1 MSAHNRRHFRKA
13 AVLGAGVMGAQ
24 IAAHLVNAGV
34 ATTLFELPAEGKN
47 KNANVDQAVGRL
59 KKLKPAPL
67 AQPGL
72 VEQIKACNYEQHLAE
87 LSDCDIVIE
96 AIAERMD
103 WKKDLYGKIQPHL
116 GKDTILA
123 TNTSGLSIAS
133 LSETLEPAIRS
144 RFCGVHFFNPPRYMY
159 LAEVIPGPNTDT
171 DILEDLE
178 GFLTTTLGKGVVYAK
193 DTPNFIGNR
202 IGVFSMLATLHHTEA
217 FGLGFDTVDALTG
230 PAIGR
235 AKSATYRT
243 ADVVGLD
250 TFSHVVGTMA
260 DTLPNDPWV
269 KHFKIPAW
277 MKALVEQGA
286 LGQKAGAG
294 VYRKQGK
301 EIQVLDVAKQDY
313 RPSAAEVPESV
324 QALLKERDPAKQLAA
339 LRESSEPTAQ
349 FLWAIFRDLFHYS
362 AVHLADIADNAR
374 DLDLAVRWG
383 YGWKLGPFESWQ
395 AAGWKQVAEWIKQ
408 DIEAG
413 KALSDAPLPAWVFEL
428 DSGVHTPQGSFSPEA
443 SAMRERSDLAVYKRQ
458 RFPEPLVGENL
469 TPATKAGETV
479 FETDHVRAWH
489 QGDDVL
495 IVSFKSKMNAVGFG
509 VLDGLDRAIDEAE
522 KHFRGLVIWQPG
534 PHFSAG
540 ADLKAALEALKS
552 GQFDEFEHL
561 VERFQRVNVRLK
573 TAMVPTVA
581 AVKGL
586 ALGGGCEIVM
596 HSAATVAALESYIGL
611 VEIGVG
617 LLPAGGGLKEL
628 ALRAHDKA
636 AGGDAFPH
644 LQKAFEKV
652 AKAEV
657 SSSAVE
663 AQQMGLMRPE
673 DTIIFNANELLHVA
687 IHKALAMAEAG
698 YRPPMPNPV
707 IKAGG
712 DVATAT
718 LEMLLANMLE
728 GHFISE
734 HDYAIGKRIATVMSG
749 GEVTR
754 GTPVDEE
761 WLLALER
768 EHFVALGK
776 TEKTQ
781 ERIEHMLK
789 TGKPKRN

>member
-1 MSAHNRRHFRKA
+1 MSAHSRRHFRKA

-34 ATTLFELPAEGKN
+34 ETFLFELPAEGN
-47 KNANVDQAVGRL
+47 NPNANVDKAIGRL

-67 AQPGL
+67 AEPA
-72 VEQIKACNYEQHLAE
+72 VADQIHACNYDQHLE
-87 LSDCDIVIE
+87 KLSECDLVIE

-103 WKKDLYGKIQPHL
+103 WKKDLYDKIQPHL
-116 GKDTILA
+116 GANTVLA

-133 LSETLEPAIRS
+133 LSDVLDASIRA

-171 DILEDLE
+171 KILEDLE

-217 FGLGFDTVDALTG
+217 FDLGFDTVDALTG

-269 KHFKIPAW
+269 KHFQIPAW
-277 MKALVEQGA
+277 MKSLVEKGA
-286 LGQKAGAG
+286 LGQKTGAG
-294 VYRKQGK
+294 VFRKQGK
-301 EIQVLDVAKQDY
+301 EIQVLDVKQQDY
-313 RPSAAEVPESV
+313 RTSAAEVPDSV
-324 QALLKERDPAKQLAA
+324 QALLKERDPAKQLAG
-339 LRESSEPTAQ
+339 LRNSKEPTAQ
-349 FLWAIFRDLFHYS
+349 FLWSIFRDLFHYS
-362 AVHLADIADNAR
+362 AVHLEDIADNAR

-395 AAGWKQVAEWIKQ
+395 AAGWKQVAAWIQ
-408 DIEAG
+408 EDIEAG

-428 DSGVHTPQGSFSPEA
+428 EGVHAPEGAYSP
-443 SAMRERSDLAVYKRQ
+443 SAKQLRPRSDLAVYKRQ

-479 FETDHVRAWH
+479 FETDYVRAWH

-509 VLDGLDRAIDEAE
+509 VLDGLEKAIEEAE
-522 KHFRGLVIWQPG
+522 KHFQGLVIWQPG

-540 ADLKAALEALKS
+540 ADLKAALEALKTEK
-552 GQFDEFEHL
+552 FDEFEQL
-561 VERFQRVNVRLK
+561 VERFQRVNVRLQ

-628 ALRAHDKA
+628 ALRAFRKA
-636 AGGDAFPH
+636 EGGDQFPH
-644 LQKAFEKV
+644 IQKAFQKV
-652 AKAEV
+652 AMAEV

-663 AQQMGLMRPE
+663 AQNMGLLRKE

-687 IHKALAMAEAG
+687 IHKAKAMAEAG
-698 YRPPMPNPV
+698 YRPPLANPV

-712 DVATAT
+712 DVAIAT
-718 LEMLLANMLE
+718 LEMMLANMGE

-734 HDYAIGKRIATVMSG
+734 HDYMIGKRIATVLAG

-754 GTPVDEE
+754 GTPVDED

-768 EHFVALGK
+768 KHFVALGK

-789 TGKPKRN
+789 TGKAKRN